1 MAQSSTARVHEAE
14 VSGNSENVMTRLA
27 EHASRYVKIVAG
39 YTVAVK
45 APYAAGHVCSE
56 KDARALN
63 WAYINRASSV
73 ANSAVTRPTK
83 GSKLVDDESKV
94 AYLTSY
100 LNGGYSFT
108 DDLGS
113 EFSSS
118 LLETAADR
126 LVFELGVKQ
135 GKLSGVY
142 SDHDTS
148 VERDKRAGV
157 VKKVLTNPSLADKYE
172 GQVRDMIGTILA
184 ERHAIQTR
192 TAKGKEVELDIDLA

>member
-1 MAQSSTARVHEAE
+1 MAQGSTARVHE
-14 VSGNSENVMTRLA
+14 VSEHSSSSDNVMSRLA
-27 EHASRYVKIVAG
+27 EHAARYVKIVAG

-45 APYAAGHVCSE
+45 APYGAGHVCSD

-63 WAYINRASSV
+63 WAYTNRASSV
-73 ANSAVTRPTK
+73 ANSFVTRGK
-83 GSKLVDDESKV
+83 IKDGSDEEKIK
-94 AYLTSY
+94 YLTDY

-113 EFSSS
+113 EFSAS
-118 LLETAADR
+118 LLETATDR

-142 SDHDTS
+142 SDHDTTG
-148 VERDKRAGV
+148 ERNKRAGV
-157 VKKVLTNPSLADKYE
+157 VKKVLTDPGLADKYE
-172 GQVRDMIGTILA
+172 GQVRDMIGTILS

-192 TAKGKEVELDIDLA
+192 TARGNETELDIELA

>member
-1 MAQSSTARVHEAE
+1 MAQGSTARVHE
-14 VSGNSENVMTRLA
+14 VSEHSSSSDNVMSRLA
-27 EHASRYVKIVAG
+27 EHAARYVKIVAG

-45 APYAAGHVCSE
+45 APYAPGHVCSD

-63 WAYINRASSV
+63 WAYTNRAGSV
-73 ANSAVTRPTK
+73 ANSAVTRGK
-83 GSKLVDDESKV
+83 ESKLDDAGKM

-113 EFSSS
+113 EFSAS
-118 LLETAADR
+118 LLETACDR

-142 SDHDTS
+142 SDHDTT
-148 VERDKRAGV
+148 VERNKRAGV
-157 VKKVLTNPSLADKYE
+157 VKKVLTDPSLADKYE
-172 GQVRDMIGTILA
+172 GQVRDMIGTILS

-192 TAKGKEVELDIDLA
+192 TARGNEVELEIELA